1 MENCYRFAGLEFSI
15 RLPGGKRLSGTRA
28 LEPFA
33 VEEVSHPHCF
43 TFIQVPRLEPPQGDL
58 IAQTPN
64 LQVYQQGDCQIRY
77 QGPMEQGWQS
87 AHLRALHRGN
97 DHTVQLL
104 HAQFPQGVGAHTV
117 LSCLALEHLLA
128 PLDGLLLH
136 ASFICHEGKAIL
148 FTAPSG
154 TGKSTQ
160 AELWRSHRGARI
172 LNGDRVCIRMEG
184 GTPYACGIP
193 FAGSSGI
200 CKQAKLPIAA
210 IVCLSQAPQTTIRS
224 LGGFEAFRRVWEG
237 CSVNTWDREDI
248 AHVSDT
254 VMRVLQSVP
263 VFHLACTPDET
274 AITALEQMLRK

>member
-1 MENCYRFAGLEFSI
+1 
-15 RLPGGKRLSGTRA
+15 
-28 LEPFA
+28 
-33 VEEVSHPHCF
+33 
-43 TFIQVPRLEPPQGDL
+43 
-58 IAQTPN
+58 
-64 LQVYQQGDCQIRY
+64 
-77 QGPMEQGWQS
+77 MEQGWQS
-87 AHLRALHRGN
+87 AHLRALHRGS

-104 HAQFPQGVGAHTV
+104 HAQFPQGVGARTV